1 MPARATRSSTRGR
14 SPLGFGGSGG
24 SRGSMISHSSSVTSS
39 LLMLRSVPSTHEQ
52 VLARYSYC
60 RGSTSRSGVG
70 RLPRRSTRPKAPSS
84 RGSCNGRK
92 SAPRAPWSG
101 ARRPMPE
108 TTACRRAS
116 ARRPGT
122 APIWR
127 PSEVSA
133 GAVWRTLRPVPCGF
147 ALVSRSLPDLPG
159 SRRTSLANHRTRG
172 YPSESTTVAGGRHM
186 ALHTSKTR
194 PRGECSP

>member
-1 MPARATRSSTRGR
+1 MYDLPQLVGDKFFAHADERTIHSRAG
-14 SPLGFGGSGG
+14 
-24 SRGSMISHSSSVTSS
+24 
-39 LLMLRSVPSTHEQ
+39 
-52 VLARYSYC
+52 LARYSYC

-92 SAPRAPWSG
+92 SAPRAPRSG
-101 ARRPMPE
+101 ARRPTPE

-116 ARRPGT
+116 AQQPGT
-122 APIWR
+122 PPIWR

-147 ALVSRSLPDLPG
+147 ALVSRSLPNLPG

-172 YPSESTTVAGGRHM
+172 CPSESTTVAGGRRM

>member
-1 MPARATRSSTRGR
+1 MGQIFDPWPT
-14 SPLGFGGSGG
+14 PGFGGS
-24 SRGSMISHSSSVTSS
+24 
-39 LLMLRSVPSTHEQ
+39 
-52 VLARYSYC
+52 YC
-60 RGSTSRSGVG
+60 RGPTSRSEAG

-108 TTACRRAS
+108 TTACRRVS

-122 APIWR
+122 PPIWR

-159 SRRTSLANHRTRG
+159 SRRTSLTNYRTHG
-172 YPSESTTVAGGRHM
+172 CPSESTNVAGGRRK
-186 ALHTSKTR
+186 ALHRARPGFVVSVRLSVREVTIHSRAGFVRHSKALR
-194 PRGECSP
+194 P